1 MNHKAGEFAACG
13 KMRCLG
19 EGRSKDALLQCAK
32 HLIFYLLPPTI
43 ALLLFHK
50 LSLMPKPP
58 RNLINKIICGD
69 AKRILQRLPDESID
83 CVVTSPPYWAL
94 RDYGVKNQIGLEASF
109 EDYVERLCAVFD
121 EVKRVLKREGTCW
134 VNMGDTYSTRAGEKS
149 SWGGYHCEPKRQGE
163 ERVLSNS
170 KRPSSHLPSKCLL
183 QIPARFA
190 IEMINRGWI
199 LRNEIIWHK
208 PNAMPSSVKD
218 RFTVDYEKVFFFA
231 KSRWYYFAQQFEPLR
246 NPTRLKRPLV
256 SPEGTKKRVYG
267 GLYISAINPNT
278 EEASRR
284 RMLER
289 GRNKRCVWSIATK
302 PYRGN
307 HFAVY
312 PPGLVE
318 TPIKAGCPEGG
329 IVLDPFVGSGTTAV
343 VAGKLGRKFIGID
356 LNPSYVEMARKRL
369 SQ

>member
-1 MNHKAGEFAACG
+1 MYKAFV
-13 KMRCLG
+13 
-19 EGRSKDALLQCAK
+19 
-32 HLIFYLLPPTI
+32 FYLRRYKTAFSFP
-43 ALLLFHK
+43 LLFP
-50 LSLMPKPP
+50 LMPNLP
-58 RNLINKIICGD
+58 RSFINKIICGD
-69 AKRILQRLPDESID
+69 AKCVLQRLPDECVD

-94 RDYGVKNQIGLEASF
+94 RDYGMKNQIGLEASF
-109 EDYVERLCAVFD
+109 EEYVKRLCDVFD

-163 ERVLSNS
+163 ARVLSNN
-170 KRPSSHLPSKCLL
+170 KRPSPKLPTKCLL

-246 NPTRLKRPLV
+246 NPGRLQRPIV
-256 SPEGTKKRVYG
+256 TPEGTKKRVYG
-267 GLYISAINPNT
+267 DLYISAINPNT

-284 RMLER
+284 RMLEM

-312 PPGLVE
+312 PPELVE

-329 IVLDPFVGSGTTAV
+329 ILLDPFVGSGTTAV

-356 LNPSYVEMARKRL
+356 LNPNYVKMARRRL
-369 SQ
+369 AQ